1 MSQHFHPLSQTRFD
15 GYSFDSQSFG
25 CQIYEQK
32 GNTPFLPCQGLTFP
46 LLYLQSLHMSN
57 SRFAIALH
65 TLALLAC
72 SDGTKSSTAIAASV
86 NTNPVTIRKVLGS
99 LNCAGLTETVMGSD
113 GGARLTRTPSE
124 ISLLDIYRATEQR
137 PLFEHH
143 PKPPNQDCD
152 CGRKITPV
160 LSCVFHDAEDA
171 LCDVLATKTLAD
183 VLLEM
188 EVVAV

>member
-1 MSQHFHPLSQTRFD
+1 
-15 GYSFDSQSFG
+15 
-25 CQIYEQK
+25 
-32 GNTPFLPCQGLTFP
+32 
-46 LLYLQSLHMSN
+46 MSN

-65 TLALLAC
+65 TLALLARC
-72 SDGTKSSTAIAASV
+72 DGTMSSSSIATSV

-113 GGARLTRTPSE
+113 GGAKLTRAPFD
-124 ISLLDIYRATEQR
+124 ISLLDVYRATEQK

-143 PKPPNQDCD
+143 PKPPNQDCE

-171 LCDVLATKTLAD
+171 LCDALATKSLAD
-183 VLLEM
+183 VLHDM
-188 EVVAV
+188 DAVTV